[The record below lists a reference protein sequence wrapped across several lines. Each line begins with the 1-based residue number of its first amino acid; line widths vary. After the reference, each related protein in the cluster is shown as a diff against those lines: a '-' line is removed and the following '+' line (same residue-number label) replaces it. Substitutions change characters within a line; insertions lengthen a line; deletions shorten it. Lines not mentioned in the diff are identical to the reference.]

1 LNAGN
6 WKPQTGNKI
15 MQSLI
20 DFFSFADPNIRYVVI
35 GSVLLTASSAIVGS
49 FTFLNKKAL
58 VGDAIAHAVLPG
70 ICLGFMVSG
79 TKNPIFLIGGAFITG
94 WISLYLVG
102 YITSKTRIKE
112 DTAIGLILSVF
123 FGIGIVLLTIIQKSG
138 NAAQSGLDHFLFGKA
153 ASLVGSDLYTFAT
166 VAIVLLIAVF
176 LLFKEFS
183 LLAFDKD
190 YAKTIGLPV
199 KKIELTLTSLIVL
212 SVVIG
217 IQAVGVVLMAA
228 ILITPAAAARFWTNK
243 IRVMFLLA
251 SLFGAFSGLA
261 GAYISYVAP
270 QMPTG
275 PWIVIVIS
283 TIAFVSFFFAPTRG
297 VVSRMMRQ
305 FTIRRTINDE
315 NVLKALY
322 QLGEESKS
330 FLLQRYPDE
339 IIRKRKFEKENLITV
354 LKRLKTQGYVDQTGN
369 LFGLT
374 EEGKTRGKRVVKIHR
389 LWELYLTTHLHIA
402 PDHVHEDADTIEHL
416 LTPEL
421 EAELEK
427 TLDYPK
433 IDPHKSEIPYS

>member
-1 LNAGN
+1 MNSF
-6 WKPQTGNKI
+6 TE
-15 MQSLI
+15 
-20 DFFSFADPNIRYVVI
+20 FFSFSDPNIRFVVI
-35 GSVLLTASSAIVGS
+35 GSILLTASSAIVGS
-49 FTFLNKKAL
+49 FTFLNKKSL

-70 ICLGFMVSG
+70 ICLGFILSG
-79 TKNPIFLIGGAFITG
+79 TKNPVYLIGGAFITG
-94 WISLYLVG
+94 WISLVLIEF
-102 YITSKTRIKE
+102 ITSRTRIKE

-123 FGIGIVLLTIIQKSG
+123 FGIGILLLTIIQKSG

-153 ASLVGSDLYTFAT
+153 AALVGDDLYTFAA
-166 VAIVLLIAVF
+166 VAVILLIAVF

-190 YAKTIGLPV
+190 YAKTLGLPV
-199 KKIELTLTSLIVL
+199 KRIELVLTSLIVL
-212 SVVIG
+212 AVVIG

-228 ILITPAAAARFWTNK
+228 ILITPAAAARFWTDR

-251 SLFGAFSGLA
+251 SIFGALSGLA

-270 QMPTG
+270 SMPTG

-283 TIAFVSFFFAPTRG
+283 TIAFVSFFFAPRRG
-297 VVSRMMRQ
+297 VVSRLVRQ
-305 FTIRRTINDE
+305 YSIRRTINDE

-322 QLGEESKS
+322 QLGEENRN
-330 FLLQRYPDE
+330 FFIQRYPDE
-339 IIRKRKFEKENLITV
+339 IIRRRKFEKENLITV
-354 LKRLKTQGYVDQTGN
+354 LERLMRQGYVERTGN
-369 LFGLT
+369 LWGLT
-374 EEGKTRGKRVVKIHR
+374 EEGKTRGQRVVKIHR

-427 TLDYPK
+427 VLDYPK
-433 IDPHKSEIPYS
+433 VDPHEAVIPYAPKFPGVKEDG